1 MELRQVQ
8 YFLAVAKHESF
19 TRAADH
25 VCVSQPSLSVQIGAL
40 EEELGTKLFD
50 RLGRKVALTQAG
62 ELFRQHAERAL
73 HDLEQA
79 AHVMQELQGA
89 KRGRL
94 SVGTL
99 STVNSYLIAPLVSR
113 FKQRFPEIHLQI
125 HAQPSTDIVNGIL
138 ANQLDLGI
146 CLLPL
151 AHPQLHTTALFEE
164 RLVLVAPASTKS
176 LKPRL
181 RMQDLA
187 TLPLILMPIDY
198 CLRKMVEGQC
208 AKAGVHPQVSLEMS
222 SPEGIL
228 QAVSEG
234 AGMTILPELYVRL
247 RLPYGS
253 LQVVDIYDP
262 TPRHPVGLAFLK
274 HRHQNLAASEFA
286 NLCRTTMNELLSELK
301 RPPVVKGRSTSKSL
315 RRATRA
321 T

>member
-1 MELRQVQ
+1 MELRQLH

-19 TRAADH
+19 TRAAEH
-25 VCVSQPSLSVQIGAL
+25 IHVSQPSLSVQICAL
-40 EEELGTKLFD
+40 EDELGARLLD
-50 RLGRKVALTQAG
+50 RLGRKVVLTQAG

-73 HDLEQA
+73 RELEQA
-79 AHVMQELQGA
+79 AHIVQELRGA

-94 SVGTL
+94 TVGAL

-113 FKQRFPEIHLQI
+113 FKQRFPAVHLHI
-125 HAQPSTDIVNGIL
+125 HAQPSTEIVRGLL

-146 CLLPL
+146 CLLPV
-151 AHPQLHTTALFEE
+151 AHPQLTTIPLFEE
-164 RLVLVAPASTKS
+164 RLVLAAPASAKVPKT
-176 LKPRL
+176 RV

-187 TLPLILMPIDY
+187 GFPLILMPVDY
-198 CLRKMVEGQC
+198 CLRKMVENEC

-247 RLPYGS
+247 RLPAS
-253 LQVVDIYDP
+253 DLQIVDIYDP

-274 HRHQNLAASEFA
+274 HRHQNLAATEFA
-286 NLCRTTMNELLSELK
+286 NLCQSTMKELFMVSRKTTEPKNRTRFS
-301 RPPVVKGRSTSKSL
+301 
-315 RRATRA
+315 A
-321 T
+321 

>member
-8 YFLAVAKHESF
+8 YFLAVAQHESF
-19 TRAADH
+19 TRAAEH
-25 VCVSQPSLSVQIGAL
+25 VHVSQPSLSVQIGAL

-50 RLGRKVALTQAG
+50 RLGRRVVLTQAG
-62 ELFRQHAERAL
+62 ELFRQHAEAAL
-73 HDLEQA
+73 RELEQA
-79 AHVMQELQGA
+79 AHVVQELHGA

-113 FKQRFPEIHLQI
+113 FKHRFPEIHLHI
-125 HAQPSTDIVNGIL
+125 HALPSTDIVNGLL

-151 AHPQLHTTALFEE
+151 AHPQLRAIPLFEE
-164 RLVLVAPASTKS
+164 RLVLVAPTSVKT
-176 LKPRL
+176 LRPRL

-187 TLPLILMPIDY
+187 TLPLVLMPTDY
-198 CLRKMVEGQC
+198 CLRKMVEREC
-208 AKAGVHPQVSLEMS
+208 AKAGVHPRVSLEMS

-228 QAVSEG
+228 QAVAEG

-247 RLPYGS
+247 RLPYGN
-253 LQVVDIYDP
+253 LQIVDIYDP

-274 HRHQNLAASEFA
+274 HRHQNLAATEFA
-286 NLCRTTMNELLSELK
+286 NLCETTMKDLLSESR
-301 RPPVVKGRSTSKSL
+301 RPPAAKTRIRST
-315 RRATRA
+315 A
-321 T
+321 